1 MLSYWYQKNISMD
14 PRLVH
19 PFTCIISGPT
29 GSGKT
34 QFVLKLLKNKLEL
47 ITPPPQK
54 IFWFYGEWQDVYRQ
68 PELKQ
73 VQFIEGLPKEDLFQP
88 SNNNLIII
96 DDLLAETDARV
107 TKLFTKGSHHR
118 NCSVIFITQ
127 NLFDKN
133 KEMRTINLNA
143 HYMVL
148 FKSPRDVSQIQH
160 LAKQM
165 YPRESDY
172 MREAFADATSKP
184 FSYLLVDLKPNTPE
198 EMRLR
203 ANIFPGELQVVYI
216 KR

>member
-1 MLSYWYQKNISMD
+1 MD

-96 DDLLAETDARV
+96 DDVLAETDARV

-172 MREAFADATSKP
+172 MREAFADATSTP

-203 ANIFPGELQVVYI
+203 TNIFPGELQVVYI

>member
-1 MLSYWYQKNISMD
+1 MD

-198 EMRLR
+198 EMRLK